1 MRIIILLLTLVLI
14 GCKPEPQQKIELV
27 WFDLPSLVDELVL
40 NMDNKNHRVIK
51 TFSLNSNTET
61 KRYDSSDSIFW
72 ARELAILREIDF
84 NSPQLRDEIIFNKNL
99 NDDNSNLLIDEYL
112 LPDDNTGPFNKL
124 SIYYLKEPLEIRQV
138 YAELNSDN
146 LISKSNTK
154 FNLWINRYN
163 KMLIIDSLQIVGCD
177 KTFMQSEREYHIFTI
192 TNWQ

>member
-51 TFSLNSNTET
+51 TFTLNSNTET

-84 NSPQLRDEIIFNKNL
+84 NSPQLRDEIIFNNNL

-154 FNLWINRYN
+154 FNLWMNRYN

-177 KTFMQSEREYHIFTI
+177 KTFMQSEREYQIFTR
-192 TNWQ
+192 TNW